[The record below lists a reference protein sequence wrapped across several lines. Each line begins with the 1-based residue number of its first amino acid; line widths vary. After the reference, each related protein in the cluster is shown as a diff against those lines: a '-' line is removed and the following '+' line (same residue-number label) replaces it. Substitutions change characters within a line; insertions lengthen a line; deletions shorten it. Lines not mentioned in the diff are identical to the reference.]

1 MKPTFVGHPI
11 ETALF
16 IATLGLWILMEI
28 PRALNRRPDAKEV
41 DQGSLA
47 FLRLCA
53 VVAAVAAALVVRV
66 PATAMPGGPVTFG
79 IGLAIGWAG
88 IGLRWWSFR
97 TLGRYFTFTVQ
108 TSADQP
114 VITSGPYR
122 FVRHPSYTGI
132 MLALIGVGSTYG
144 NWLSAAVFAAVILV
158 GFVNRIRVEEAA
170 LSATLGGAYTSYALG
185 RKRLVPLVW

>member
-1 MKPTFVGHPI
+1 MKPTFVGHPV

-16 IATLGLWILMEI
+16 IGTLAIWIGTEI
-28 PRALNRRPDAKEV
+28 PRALTRRPDAKQV
-41 DQGSLA
+41 DQGSLN

-53 VVAAVAAALVVRV
+53 VVAAVVAALVARV
-66 PATAMPGGPVTFG
+66 PATAMPAGPVTFG
-79 IGLAIGWAG
+79 IGIAIAWAG

-114 VITSGPYR
+114 VITGGPYR

-132 MLALIGVGSTYG
+132 LLALIGVGSTYG
-144 NWLSAAVFAAVILV
+144 NWLSVAVFVVVLMV

-170 LSATLGGAYTSYALG
+170 LSAELGDAYTSYASG

>member
-1 MKPTFVGHPI
+1 MKPTFVGQPV
-11 ETALF
+11 ETALLIGTLVVW
-16 IATLGLWILMEI
+16 IAMEI
-28 PRALNRRPDAKEV
+28 PRALNRRPDARQV
-41 DQGSLA
+41 DQGSLN

-53 VVAAVAAALVVRV
+53 VVASVIAALVARI
-66 PATAMPGGPVTFG
+66 PAGAMPEGPVTFW
-79 IGLAIGWAG
+79 IGLAIAWAG

-114 VITSGPYR
+114 VVTSGPYR

-132 MLALIGVGSTYG
+132 MLALIGVGTTYG
-144 NWLSAAVFAAVILV
+144 SWLSVAVFAVVLMV
-158 GFVNRIRVEEAA
+158 GLVNRIQVEEAA
-170 LSATLGGAYTSYALG
+170 LSTTLGDAYTSYASG